1 MAEEYTP
8 PPRAVGRDAVF
19 VRHRLSSPRVA
30 ESAYIAPTAVLS
42 GDVTVG
48 AHSRVLFGAV
58 VTARRRAG
66 FGGDNGPEQ
75 HTAVRAHRHIPT
87 QHRGRRNVGRLRHP
101 RA

>member
-48 AHSRVLFGAV
+48 AHSRVYVFEVCRSASRPSEPLSGDMAAGGESV
-58 VTARRRAG
+58 GGIAPWRR
-66 FGGDNGPEQ
+66 
-75 HTAVRAHRHIPT
+75 
-87 QHRGRRNVGRLRHP
+87 
-101 RA
+101 